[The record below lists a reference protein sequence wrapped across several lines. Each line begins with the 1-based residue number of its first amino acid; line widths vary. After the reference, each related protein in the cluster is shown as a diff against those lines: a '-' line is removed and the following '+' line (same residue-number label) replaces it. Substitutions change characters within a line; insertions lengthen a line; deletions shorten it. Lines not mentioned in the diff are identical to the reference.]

1 MTSVSKLIKLKEISM
16 DIKTQEKEF
25 LEFQKN
31 YRKNFKE
38 AAEALEKVLRFA
50 YSLKMYFYEIF
61 AKIYKLCELFASEE
75 SKTLKNQW
83 FKKYSVHV
91 EHYKDKEG
99 ITHDI
104 LHIPFMGLVLKEDKE
119 ALIEMQTKLSDSF
132 STLIPTIQWVDY
144 NGTSIFNG
152 PKVLTHDEEMR
163 KKYFNMMS
171 SVGLEL
177 VIYKDRNVFMN

>member
-1 MTSVSKLIKLKEISM
+1 M
-16 DIKTQEKEF
+16 DIKQQEKEF

-31 YRKNFKE
+31 YRKKFKE

-83 FKKYSVHV
+83 FKKYGVHV

-104 LHIPFMGLVLKEDKE
+104 LHIPLSLVLKEDKE
-119 ALIEMQTKLSDSF
+119 ALIEMQTEISDRF
-132 STLIPTIQWVDY
+132 INLVPTIQWLDY
-144 NGTSIFNG
+144 NGSKVING
-152 PKVLTHDEEMR
+152 PKVLTHDKEMR

-177 VIYKDRNVFMN
+177 VIYKDRNVFIN